1 MFAWIRNTLSLIRNE
16 LLEEENK
23 FRMSSEPSVQL
34 RPTGQRNGKG
44 LFVFVKFEGRL
55 GDSIWIGI
63 EAHNPN
69 T

>member
-1 MFAWIRNTLSLIRNE
+1 MFAWIRNALSLIRNE

-34 RPTGQRNGKG
+34 RSIWKKNGKG
-44 LFVFVKFEGRL
+44 FFIFVELERRL
-55 GDSIWIGI
+55 GNSIWIGI
-63 EAHNPN
+63 EAHHSN